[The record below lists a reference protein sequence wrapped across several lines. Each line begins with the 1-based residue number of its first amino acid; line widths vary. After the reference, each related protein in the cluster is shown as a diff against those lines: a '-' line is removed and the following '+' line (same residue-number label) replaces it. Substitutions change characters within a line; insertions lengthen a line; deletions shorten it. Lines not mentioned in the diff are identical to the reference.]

1 MADAGAV
8 QPDRARAGT
17 SGVSPEAFAS
27 LEAAL
32 DALDAS
38 PKRALDLGTGTGRA
52 AFLLA
57 QRYPEAEVVGVDL
70 AEDMLAEARQLT
82 PPELAGRVRF
92 ERADA
97 ERLSYPDGSFDLVSL
112 ANMIP
117 FFEELARVTAPGG
130 AVVFSFSAGPE
141 TPIYVPPEV
150 LRVDDWANTVSR
162 NLRIS
167 PPATGRRCRHGNA
180 EGRRLHATRTSAA
193 RRHRP
198 ERPFL
203 RAQSA
208 SESEEPRSGS
218 NQIASGTAEESA
230 WTAADFESATRLHCG
245 RGEVAQL
252 VEHTAENRGVAGS
265 MSGPRHRRLLQA
277 RA

>member
-1 MADAGAV
+1 MLEQLG
-8 QPDRARAGT
+8 RKFARFTTNQVVRRPRLWPLFRWLTRSQFNRIAPRWDERR
-17 SGVSPEAFAS
+17 SPEAFAS

-52 AFLLA
+52 AFMLA

-70 AEDMLAEARQLT
+70 AEDMLAEARRLT

-130 AVVFSFSAGPE
+130 AVVFSFSAGPGDAD
-141 TPIYVPPEV
+141 
-150 LRVDDWANTVSR
+150 LR
-162 NLRIS
+162 
-167 PPATGRRCRHGNA
+167 PARGA
-180 EGRRLHATRTSAA
+180 AA
-193 RRHRP
+193 RLG
-198 ERPFL
+198 ELGF
-203 RAQSA
+203 AEFA
-208 SESEEPRSGS
+208 DFAAG
-218 NQIASGTAEESA
+218 NGTALSA
-230 WTAADFESATRLHCG
+230 RK
-245 RGEVAQL
+245 RGEA
-252 VEHTAENRGVAGS
+252 
-265 MSGPRHRRLLQA
+265 
-277 RA
+277 